1 MLIVG
6 KELLARFGERHADI
20 RPALDAW
27 ICEVDDSDWRSPTDI
42 KARYPSVS
50 ILSDNKVIF
59 NIKGNK
65 YRIET
70 KVSFEIKVVL
80 VTRIGTH
87 SEYSK
92 WTS

>member
-1 MLIVG
+1 MRLVG
-6 KELLARFGERHADI
+6 KQLLAEFAAQHAEV
-20 RPALDAW
+20 RSPLDAW
-27 ICEVDDSDWRSPTDI
+27 ICEAEDADWRGPGDI
-42 KARYPSVS
+42 KARYPSAS
-50 ILSDNKVIF
+50 FLSDNRVIF

-70 KVSFEIKVVL
+70 KVNCEVKVVL

-92 WTS
+92 WRL